1 MSDIYLDT
9 SGLVALAFAE
19 RGATGIARRLEA
31 ATAVYSSN
39 LLEAEFRSVLAREGV
54 ESGALLEPIR
64 WVVPDRPLSGEF
76 DRVLEAGYVRGADL
90 WHVACALFIEP
101 EPRELVFL
109 TLDRRQRDVARK
121 LGFRTS

>member
-1 MSDIYLDT
+1 VSDIYLDT

-19 RGATGIARRLEA
+19 RGVTGIARRLEA

-54 ESGALLEPIR
+54 ENGALLEPIR
-64 WVVPDRPLSGEF
+64 WIVPDRPLSGEF

-90 WHVACALFIEP
+90 WHLACALFVEP

-109 TLDRRQRDVARK
+109 TLDRRQRDMARK